1 MIKYFLLGNLI
12 ISILCFAYDFDR
24 FANSDEKTEPIY
36 YEKLLIELS
45 RHFGRFPSLWLDL
58 TTHIFDILEVLS

>member
-12 ISILCFAYDFDR
+12 ISILCFAYHFDQ

-36 YEKLLIELS
+36 YEKLLLEMGFFFNSLVILVVS
-45 RHFGRFPSLWLDL
+45 LLFGC
-58 TTHIFDILEVLS
+58 I